1 MSEKKKT
8 SVEVPQD
15 VDSAAQNAINKSAAS
30 GANRK
35 QLILWM
41 GALVLGGILG
51 FMGSELLNEFF
62 NFVATVFTKL
72 FQAVAIPTIALSII
86 TTLCKLGAK
95 KNTGRI
101 FERALTY
108 TFLTTISA
116 AAVGMFLYIW
126 VAPENLPEEI
136 VGAAVSSV
144 PLEKLGSL
152 SYYDHFL
159 SVIPNNLLKPF
170 IEGNVLSV
178 VMISA
183 AMGMGLAF
191 MPKTENQKA
200 LVKALNG
207 LQELLFTLIG
217 NFILENNRSTQTKNR

>member
-1 MSEKKKT
+1 
-8 SVEVPQD
+8 
-15 VDSAAQNAINKSAAS
+15 
-30 GANRK
+30 
-35 QLILWM
+35 
-41 GALVLGGILG
+41 
-51 FMGSELLNEFF
+51 
-62 NFVATVFTKL
+62 
-72 FQAVAIPTIALSII
+72 
-86 TTLCKLGAK
+86 
-95 KNTGRI
+95 
-101 FERALTY
+101 
-108 TFLTTISA
+108 
-116 AAVGMFLYIW
+116 MFLYIW

-207 LQELLFTLIG
+207 LQELL
-217 NFILENNRSTQTKNR
+217 